1 MERMMFRNF
10 SKLHRNMAPVGIA
23 VVVAAFLMAF
33 ATNACVKQKTNSSS
47 KPPAEKEE
55 IAVKN
60 AAAAGEKSIL
70 PSSLAGS
77 WYPENRQVLEA
88 EIEGYFA
95 KVDLKPLDNVLALI
109 LPHAGY
115 RYSGQTAAWGVRQ
128 LAGKRF
134 SRVIVMGP
142 THRHAMHD
150 LASLPGV
157 THYSTPLGEVP
168 LDVEFMEN
176 LKKSRFFN
184 TLDQVHESEHSVQIE
199 IPLLQKA
206 LGDFKLVP
214 IVVGQIEPETAQ
226 KMAREL
232 RKLMDKDTLVVVSS
246 DFTHYGSRFGY
257 TPFHDDEKEKIEKLD
272 MRAGDL
278 IIAGDL
284 AGFANFLKETGATI
298 CGRCPIMILLAM
310 LPESAKARLLRYDT
324 SGSMT
329 GDYKN
334 SVSYAS
340 FAFTGKWENG
350 ESAKEEDAS
359 EEILSSKDKKQ
370 LLKLARRTLEHY
382 LAHQEVPSPKELGVE
397 ITDSM
402 KTVMGVF
409 VTLKTQGR
417 LRGCIG
423 EIMPSRPLY
432 QAVQAQAV
440 NAGVRDRRFPPVKS
454 GDTKDIKFEISALTP
469 PKTLES
475 WEDIMVGKHGV
486 VLKKDG
492 RQSVF
497 LPQVAPEQGWDR
509 DTMLNHLA
517 QKAGLPA
524 DAWRK
529 GASFDVFEAIVFHES
544 GE

>member
-1 MERMMFRNF
+1 MLRNF
-10 SKLHRNMAPVGIA
+10 FKIHRNTVLPGIA
-23 VVVAAFLMAF
+23 VIVAAFLMIF
-33 ATNACVKQKTNSSS
+33 ATNACVKRKTNSTG
-47 KPPAEKEE
+47 KPPAQKEK
-55 IAVKN
+55 IVMAN
-60 AAAAGEKSIL
+60 SPAANEKSVL
-70 PSSLAGS
+70 SSSLAGS
-77 WYPENRQVLEA
+77 WYPENRQVLEE
-88 EIEGYFA
+88 EIEGYLA
-95 KVDLKPLDNVLALI
+95 KVDLTPLDNILALI

-115 RYSGQTAAWGVRQ
+115 RYSGPTAAWGVKQ

-142 THRHAMHD
+142 THRHAMRD

-168 LDVEFMEN
+168 LDVDFIDN
-176 LKKSRFFN
+176 LKKSRFFK
-184 TLDQVHESEHSVQIE
+184 TLEQVHESEHSVQIE
-199 IPLLQKA
+199 IPFLQKA

-214 IVVGQIEPETAQ
+214 IVVGQIEPETAH
-226 KMAREL
+226 KMAQEL

-257 TPFHDDEKEKIEKLD
+257 TPFHDDEKENIEKLD

-278 IIAGDL
+278 ILAGDL
-284 AGFANFLKETGATI
+284 VGFANFLKETGATI

-310 LPESAKARLLRYDT
+310 LPESAKAKLLHYDT

-340 FAFTGKWENG
+340 FAFTGKWKNG
-350 ESAKEEDAS
+350 ESVKEKDPS
-359 EEILSSKDKKQ
+359 EEILSPEDKKQ
-370 LLKLARRTLEHY
+370 LLRLARRTLEHY
-382 LAHQEVPSPKELGVE
+382 LAHRQVPSPKELGVE
-397 ITDSM
+397 ITESM

-409 VTLKTQGR
+409 VTLKTKGR

-423 EIMPSRPLY
+423 EIMPFRPLY

-454 GDTKDIKFEISALTP
+454 GDTKDIQFEISALTP

-486 VLKKDG
+486 VLKKNG

-497 LPQVAPEQGWDR
+497 LPQVAPEQGWNR

-524 DAWRK
+524 NAWRK

-544 GE
+544 DE